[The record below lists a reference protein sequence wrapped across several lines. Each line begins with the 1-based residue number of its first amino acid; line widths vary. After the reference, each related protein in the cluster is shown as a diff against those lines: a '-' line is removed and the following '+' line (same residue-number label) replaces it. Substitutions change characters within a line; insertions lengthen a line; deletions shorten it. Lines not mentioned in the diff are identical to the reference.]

1 MSADGEHEGGTVD
14 RLRYMADQIARNLA
28 VMGEDEAI
36 AATAEHIALFW
47 DPRMKAAILAD
58 DPAHLSPI
66 AAAAVA
72 RLASTRS

>member
-1 MSADGEHEGGTVD
+1 MSAGHADEGGE
-14 RLRYMADQIARNLA
+14 RLRYMADQIARNFA
-28 VMGEDEAI
+28 VRGEAEAI

-58 DPAHLSPI
+58 DRSRLSPI

-72 RLASTRS
+72 RLAATAP